1 MNVSFA
7 DSEPAI
13 SEEIFAMPSH
23 AALLFLPK
31 SLCQTLL
38 LSLLLVSLAACSG
51 DNNESA
57 GEGGE
62 GGQPA
67 PEVIVETAE
76 TKDVK
81 VRQDYAGRAS
91 GAREVEVRARIQG
104 ILEERLY
111 REGQIVSEGDSL
123 FRIDPRPAE
132 AALQGARAQRQVAE
146 ADLRQAERE
155 WSRISSLYERNAVS
169 ERDRDSARSALE
181 LAEANLAVAEAG
193 VTEAELNL
201 GYTDVRAPV
210 NGVTSL
216 EDLPEGSLI
225 GQGTL
230 LTTIVQQNPVHVR
243 FSLPENDAAIQRA
256 AREAM
261 TDTASAKDVDA
272 TLIMANGQAY
282 SRTGKVDFTASTLD
296 PRTGTV
302 SARAVFPNPE
312 NIIIPGQFV
321 RVRVQLQSLDNVVT
335 VPEKVVIEGA
345 EGPQVFVVDD
355 DSMARARPVSLGPVV
370 DGRQVIL
377 EGLEAGETFITSGLV
392 NLRDGSEVNVRD
404 DREESE

>member
-1 MNVSFA
+1 
-7 DSEPAI
+7 
-13 SEEIFAMPSH
+13 MPSH
-23 AALLFLPK
+23 AAPLYSPK
-31 SLCQTLL
+31 PLGRTLL
-38 LSLLLVSLAACSG
+38 LSLLVAGLVACSG

-57 GEGGE
+57 GEDG

-67 PEVIVETAE
+67 PEVIVEMAE
-76 TKDVK
+76 TTDVK
-81 VRQDYAGRAS
+81 VRQDYAGRAR

-123 FRIDPRPAE
+123 FRIDPKPSE

-155 WSRISSLYERNAVS
+155 WNRISSLYERNAVS

-181 LAEANLAVAEAG
+181 LAQANLAVAEAG
-193 VTEAELNL
+193 VTQAELNV

-210 NGVTSL
+210 DGVTSL

-225 GQGTL
+225 NQGTL

-243 FSLPENDAAIQRA
+243 FALPENDAAIQRA

-261 TDTASAKDVDA
+261 TDSASAGDVDA
-272 TLIMANGQAY
+272 TLIMANGGVY
-282 SRTGKVDFTASTLD
+282 DRPGKVDFTASTLD

-302 SARAVFPNPE
+302 SARAVFPNPD
-312 NIIIPGQFV
+312 NQIIPGQFV
-321 RVRVQLQSLDNVVT
+321 RVRVQLRSLEGVVT
-335 VPEKVVIEGA
+335 APERAVTEGA
-345 EGPQVFVVDD
+345 DGPQVFVVDD
-355 DSMARARPVSLGPVV
+355 DGIAHARPVSLGPVV

-377 EGLEAGETFITSGLV
+377 EGLKAGEAFITSGLV
-392 NLRDGSEVNVRD
+392 NLRDGAEVNARD
-404 DREESE
+404 DGEEAK

>member
-1 MNVSFA
+1 
-7 DSEPAI
+7 
-13 SEEIFAMPSH
+13 MPSH
-23 AALLFLPK
+23 AAPLYSPKPLGRTLLLFL
-31 SLCQTLL
+31 
-38 LSLLLVSLAACSG
+38 LVAGLVACSG

-57 GEGGE
+57 GEDG

-67 PEVIVETAE
+67 PEVIVEMAE
-76 TKDVK
+76 TTDVK
-81 VRQDYAGRAS
+81 VRQDYAGRAR

-123 FRIDPRPAE
+123 FRIDPKPSE

-146 ADLRQAERE
+146 ADLRQSERE
-155 WSRISSLYERNAVS
+155 WNRISSLYERNAVS

-181 LAEANLAVAEAG
+181 LAQANLAVAEAG
-193 VTEAELNL
+193 VTQAELNV

-210 NGVTSL
+210 DGVTSL

-225 GQGTL
+225 NQGTL

-243 FSLPENDAAIQRA
+243 FALPENDAAIQRA

-261 TDTASAKDVDA
+261 TDSASAEDVDA
-272 TLIMANGQAY
+272 TLIMANGGVY
-282 SRTGKVDFTASTLD
+282 DRTGKVDFTASTLD

-302 SARAVFPNPE
+302 SARAVFPNPD
-312 NIIIPGQFV
+312 NQIIPGQFV
-321 RVRVQLQSLDNVVT
+321 RVRVQLRSLEGVVT
-335 VPEKVVIEGA
+335 VPEKAVTEGA
-345 EGPQVFVVDD
+345 DGAQVFVVDD
-355 DSMARARPVSLGPVV
+355 DSIARARPVSLGPVV

-377 EGLEAGETFITSGLV
+377 DGLKADEAFITSGLV
-392 NLRDGSEVNVRD
+392 NLRDGAEVNVRD
-404 DREESE
+404 ESEEAE

>member
-1 MNVSFA
+1 MRSL
-7 DSEPAI
+7 S
-13 SEEIFAMPSH
+13 
-23 AALLFLPK
+23 FLPYFRMP
-31 SLCQTLL
+31 LRQPLTLL
-38 LSLLLVSLAACSG
+38 MLVFGLSACSG
-51 DNNESA
+51 ENSENAGQGGSA
-57 GEGGE
+57 
-62 GGQPA
+62 QSA
-67 PEVIVETAE
+67 PEVITETAE
-76 TKDVK
+76 SVDVN
-81 VRQDYAGRAS
+81 VRQDYAGRAR

-111 REGQIVSEGDSL
+111 REGQIVREGDSL
-123 FRIDPRPAE
+123 FRIDPRPAQ

-155 WSRISSLYERNAVS
+155 WNRISSLYERNAVS

-181 LAEANLAVAEAG
+181 LAQANLAVAEAG

-225 GQGTL
+225 DQGTL

-243 FSLPENDAAIQRA
+243 FSLPESDAAIQRA

-261 TDTASAKDVDA
+261 TDSASASDVDA
-272 TLIMANGQAY
+272 SLVMANGEVY
-282 SRTGKVDFTASTLD
+282 ERTGTVDFTASTLD

-312 NIIIPGQFV
+312 NQIIPGQFV
-321 RVRVQLQSLDNVVT
+321 RVRVQLQNLQSVVT
-335 VPEKVVIEGA
+335 VPEKAVTEGA
-345 EGPQVFVVDD
+345 DGPQVFVVDD
-355 DSMARARPVSLGPVV
+355 DNMARVRPVRLGPVV
-370 DGRQVIL
+370 GGRQVIL
-377 EGLEAGETFITSGLV
+377 EGLAGGETFITSGLV
-392 NLRDGSEVNVRD
+392 NLRDGTEVRVRND
-404 DREESE
+404 GEGGE

>member
-1 MNVSFA
+1 MRSL
-7 DSEPAI
+7 S
-13 SEEIFAMPSH
+13 
-23 AALLFLPK
+23 FLPYFRMP
-31 SLCQTLL
+31 LRQPLTLL
-38 LSLLLVSLAACSG
+38 MLVFGLSACSG
-51 DNNESA
+51 ENSENAGQGGSA
-57 GEGGE
+57 
-62 GGQPA
+62 QSA
-67 PEVIVETAE
+67 PEVITETAE
-76 TKDVK
+76 AVDVN
-81 VRQDYAGRAS
+81 VRQDYAGRAR

-111 REGQIVSEGDSL
+111 REGQIVREGDSL
-123 FRIDPRPAE
+123 FRIDRRPAE

-155 WSRISSLYERNAVS
+155 WNRISSLYERNAVS

-181 LAEANLAVAEAG
+181 LAQANLAVAEAG

-225 GQGTL
+225 DQGTL

-243 FSLPENDAAIQRA
+243 FSLPESDAAIQRA

-261 TDTASAKDVDA
+261 TDSASASDVDA
-272 TLIMANGQAY
+272 SLVMANGEVY
-282 SRTGKVDFTASTLD
+282 ERTGTVDFTASTLD

-312 NIIIPGQFV
+312 NQIIPGQFV
-321 RVRVQLQSLDNVVT
+321 RVRVQLQNLQSVVT
-335 VPEKVVIEGA
+335 VPEKAVTEGA
-345 EGPQVFVVDD
+345 DGPQVFVVDD
-355 DSMARARPVSLGPVV
+355 DNMARVRPVRLGPVV
-370 DGRQVIL
+370 GGRQVIL
-377 EGLEAGETFITSGLV
+377 EGLAGGETFITSGLV
-392 NLRDGSEVNVRD
+392 NLRDGTEVRVRND
-404 DREESE
+404 GEGGE

>member
-1 MNVSFA
+1 
-7 DSEPAI
+7 
-13 SEEIFAMPSH
+13 MPSH
-23 AALLFLPK
+23 AALLYSSK
-31 SLCQTLL
+31 SLRRTLL
-38 LSLLLVSLAACSG
+38 LSVLVAGLAACSG
-51 DNNESA
+51 DNNQNA
-57 GEGGE
+57 GEGSSR
-62 GGQPA
+62 PA

-76 TKDVK
+76 TTDVT
-81 VRQDYAGRAS
+81 VRQDYAGRAR

-123 FRIDPRPAE
+123 FRIDPKPSE
-132 AALQGARAQRQVAE
+132 AALQGAKAQRQVAE

-155 WSRISSLYERNAVS
+155 WNRISSLYERNAVS

-181 LAEANLAVAEAG
+181 LAQANLAVAEAG

-225 GQGTL
+225 DQGTL
-230 LTTIVQQNPVHVR
+230 LTTIVQQNPVHIR
-243 FSLPENDAAIQRA
+243 FALPENDAAIQRA

-261 TDTASAKDVDA
+261 TDSASAKDIDA
-272 TLIMANGQAY
+272 TLIMTNGKAY
-282 SRTGKVDFTASTLD
+282 DRTGKVDFTASTLD

-302 SARAVFPNPE
+302 SARAVFPNPD
-312 NIIIPGQFV
+312 NQIIPGQFV
-321 RVRVQLQSLDNVVT
+321 RVRVQLRSLEGVVT
-335 VPEKVVIEGA
+335 VPEKAVTEGA
-345 EGPQVFVVDD
+345 DGAQVFVVDD
-355 DSMARARPVSLGPVV
+355 DSIARARPVSLGPVV

-377 EGLEAGETFITSGLV
+377 DGLKADEAFITSGLV
-392 NLRDGSEVNVRD
+392 NLRDGAEVNVRD
-404 DREESE
+404 ESEEAE